1 MNKSGKH
8 TKNTPQRDLK
18 GHYIDGF
25 SGGPF
30 EQDGLKV
37 NGLNVR
43 WIRGNTL
50 FSLEIEDAS
59 VVIHMGRIVEKE
71 PLPDSPL
78 QKLTKDVSDFST
90 TQIQTHIL
98 EITGRSKGYLK
109 SKGYIETK
117 WGLMVEEIIP

>member
-18 GHYIDGF
+18 GHFIDGWF
-25 SGGPF
+25 ERPF
-30 EQDGLKV
+30 EQHGLEVSK
-37 NGLNVR
+37 LKVR

-50 FSLEIEDAS
+50 FSLEIEDTS
-59 VVIHMGRIVEKE
+59 IVIHMGRIIDQE

-78 QKLTKDVSDFST
+78 HKLTKDASDFSA
-90 TQIQTHIL
+90 TQIHTHVL